1 MTTLALR
8 YGLPALLVLA
18 VVFAVFGTGWKF
30 GSDRADSR
38 WQIEWSERDAAEA
51 IARADAVQTAR
62 VEEQRRI
69 SAANKVATDARTQ
82 TTVIDFGRSQLAVA
96 ADGLRFDANELS
108 TRPTACSPAAPGR
121 SQPVTRAAMVLSD
134 LLGRCSA
141 TLEELAP
148 AYDRARNAGYACE
161 QTYHSLSPPK

>member
-1 MTTLALR
+1 MTRTVA
-8 YGLPALLVLA
+8 YVLLVLA
-18 VVFAVFGTGWKF
+18 AVFAVAATGWRF
-30 GSDRADSR
+30 GVDQTEASWQAR
-38 WQIEWSERDAAEA
+38 WSQRDADESKL
-51 IARADAVQTAR
+51 RADAVQAAR
-62 VEEQRRI
+62 TEEQRRF
-69 SAANKVATDARTQ
+69 AAVSQVATDARTQ

-108 TRPTACSPAAPGR
+108 TRPTACSAAAPDR
-121 SQPVTRAAMVLSD
+121 SRSATRAAMVLSD